1 MRKLGD
7 DYVKNE
13 FRLHKKTT
21 NAAHLQDF
29 FREWENYLRSM
40 KQASGK
46 FGRHL
51 EGEETK
57 KLNDEQRI
65 KLAQLH
71 EETKAVK

>member
-1 MRKLGD
+1 
-7 DYVKNE
+7 
-13 FRLHKKTT
+13 
-21 NAAHLQDF
+21 
-29 FREWENYLRSM
+29 M